1 MIAGILFLSVFLVGL
16 VVGSIM
22 ARRKHPPVD
31 SARFGAAVQHLY
43 GEGQQRRA
51 PGALEIKPMTAR
63 PRPPSRGQRAP
74 DVTVKVHSTSKRPMP
89 VK

>member
-1 MIAGILFLSVFLVGL
+1 MIAGVLFLSVFVVGL

-51 PGALEIKPMTAR
+51 PGALQIKPMTAR
-63 PRPPSRGQRAP
+63 PRPPSRGQRSP
-74 DVTVKVHSTSKRPMP
+74 DVTVKVHVTSECPLP

>member
-1 MIAGILFLSVFLVGL
+1 MIAGILFLTVFVVGL
-16 VVGSIM
+16 IVGSIM
-22 ARRKHPPVD
+22 ARRKHPPVE

-63 PRPPSRGQRAP
+63 PHAP
-74 DVTVKVHSTSKRPMP
+74 MK
-89 VK
+89 

>member
-1 MIAGILFLSVFLVGL
+1 MIAGILFLTVFVVGL
-16 VVGSIM
+16 IVGSIM

-43 GEGQQRRA
+43 GAGQQRRA
-51 PGALEIKPMTAR
+51 LGALDIKPMTAR
-63 PRPPSRGQRAP
+63 PQA
-74 DVTVKVHSTSKRPMP
+74 P

>member
-16 VVGSIM
+16 IVGSIM

-43 GEGQQRRA
+43 GQRPAANRVTA
-51 PGALEIKPMTAR
+51 RPMTAI
-63 PRPPSRGQRAP
+63 PTPPSRGQRSP
-74 DVTVKVHSTSKRPMP
+74 DVTVNVHVTSERPLP